1 MYKFLEQTVAGYM
14 TRAVRTVTRERTV
27 RELSDMFER
36 DDFNSYPVEEDGQVI
51 GIVTKF
57 DLLKCFIFTPSQ
69 MIPPYEQLMSRTV
82 GDVMTSEFIYVRTD
96 TKLTRV
102 LQLMVDHRIRS
113 VPAIDDEHRLAGI
126 IARRD
131 VLRALADCA
140 DEVVV
145 QIQRLASGLAQLSPD
160 RKRRIGFAKPLITDV
175 KNRLPA
181 RFPDPKSARPFERVD
196 LDQIASRA
204 TVIV

>member
-14 TRAVRTVTRERTV
+14 TREAKTVTRERTV
-27 RELSDMFER
+27 RDLSEMFEK
-36 DDFNSYPVEEDGQVI
+36 DDFNSYPVVEDGQVV

-57 DLLKCFIFTPSQ
+57 DLLKNFIFTPSQ

-131 VLRALADCA
+131 VLKALADCS
-140 DEVVV
+140 V
-145 QIQRLASGLAQLSPD
+145 
-160 RKRRIGFAKPLITDV
+160 
-175 KNRLPA
+175 
-181 RFPDPKSARPFERVD
+181 
-196 LDQIASRA
+196 
-204 TVIV
+204 

>member
-14 TRAVRTVTRERTV
+14 TRAAKTVTRERTV
-27 RELSDMFER
+27 RDLSEMFER
-36 DDFNSYPVEEDGQVI
+36 DDFNSYPVVEDGQVV

-57 DLLKCFIFTPSQ
+57 DLLKNFIFTPSQ

-113 VPAIDDEHRLAGI
+113 VPAIDDERRLAGI

-131 VLRALADCA
+131 VLKALAECS
-140 DEVVV
+140 V
-145 QIQRLASGLAQLSPD
+145 
-160 RKRRIGFAKPLITDV
+160 
-175 KNRLPA
+175 
-181 RFPDPKSARPFERVD
+181 
-196 LDQIASRA
+196 
-204 TVIV
+204 

>member
-1 MYKFLEQTVAGYM
+1 LYKFLEQTVAGYM
-14 TRAVRTVTRERTV
+14 TREARTVTRERTV
-27 RELSDMFER
+27 RDLSEMFEK
-36 DDFNSYPVEEDGQVI
+36 DDFNSYPVVEDGQVV

-57 DLLKCFIFTPSQ
+57 DLLKNFIFTPSQ

-131 VLRALADCA
+131 VLKALADC
-140 DEVVV
+140 
-145 QIQRLASGLAQLSPD
+145 
-160 RKRRIGFAKPLITDV
+160 
-175 KNRLPA
+175 
-181 RFPDPKSARPFERVD
+181 SA
-196 LDQIASRA
+196 
-204 TVIV
+204 

>member
-1 MYKFLEQTVAGYM
+1 LYKFLEQTVAGYM
-14 TRAVRTVTRERTV
+14 TRAAKTVTRERTV
-27 RELSDMFER
+27 RDLSEMFER
-36 DDFNSYPVEEDGQVI
+36 DDFNSYPVVEDGQVV

-57 DLLKCFIFTPSQ
+57 DLLKNFIFTPSQ

-113 VPAIDDEHRLAGI
+113 VPAIDDERRLAGI

-131 VLRALADCA
+131 VLKALADCS
-140 DEVVV
+140 V
-145 QIQRLASGLAQLSPD
+145 
-160 RKRRIGFAKPLITDV
+160 
-175 KNRLPA
+175 
-181 RFPDPKSARPFERVD
+181 
-196 LDQIASRA
+196 
-204 TVIV
+204 

>member
-1 MYKFLEQTVAGYM
+1 MV
-14 TRAVRTVTRERTV
+14 
-27 RELSDMFER
+27 
-36 DDFNSYPVEEDGQVI
+36 

-69 MIPPYEQLMSRTV
+69 MIPPYEQLMQRTV

-113 VPAIDDEHRLAGI
+113 VPAIDNEHRLAGI

-131 VLRALADCA
+131 VLKALADCA
-140 DEVVV
+140 DGG
-145 QIQRLASGLAQLSPD
+145 A
-160 RKRRIGFAKPLITDV
+160 
-175 KNRLPA
+175 
-181 RFPDPKSARPFERVD
+181 
-196 LDQIASRA
+196 
-204 TVIV
+204 

>member
-1 MYKFLEQTVAGYM
+1 LALYKFLEQTVAGYM
-14 TRAVRTVTRERTV
+14 TRAAKTVTRERTV

-57 DLLKCFIFTPSQ
+57 DLLKCFIFTPST
-69 MIPPYEQLMSRTV
+69 MVPPYEQLMSRTV

-113 VPAIDDEHRLAGI
+113 LPAIDDEHRLAGI

-131 VLRALADCA
+131 VLKALADC
-140 DEVVV
+140 
-145 QIQRLASGLAQLSPD
+145 SGS
-160 RKRRIGFAKPLITDV
+160 
-175 KNRLPA
+175 
-181 RFPDPKSARPFERVD
+181 
-196 LDQIASRA
+196 
-204 TVIV
+204 

>member
-14 TRAVRTVTRERTV
+14 TRAAKTVTRDRTV
-27 RELSDMFER
+27 RELSEMFER

-57 DLLKCFIFTPSQ
+57 DLLKGFIFTPNQ
-69 MIPPYEQLMSRTV
+69 MIPPYEQLMNRTV
-82 GDVMTSEFIYVRTD
+82 GNVMTSEFIYVRTD

-113 VPAIDDEHRLAGI
+113 VPAIDDNQRLAGI

-140 DEVVV
+140 GGT
-145 QIQRLASGLAQLSPD
+145 R
-160 RKRRIGFAKPLITDV
+160 
-175 KNRLPA
+175 
-181 RFPDPKSARPFERVD
+181 
-196 LDQIASRA
+196 
-204 TVIV
+204 

>member
-1 MYKFLEQTVAGYM
+1 LYKFLEQTVAGYM
-14 TRAVRTVTRERTV
+14 TRAAKTVTRERTV
-27 RELSDMFER
+27 RELSEMFEK
-36 DDFNSYPVEEDGQVI
+36 DDFNSYPVVEDGQVV

-57 DLLKCFIFTPSQ
+57 DLLKNFIFTPSQ

-113 VPAIDDEHRLAGI
+113 VPAIDDERRLAGI

-131 VLRALADCA
+131 VLKALADCS
-140 DEVVV
+140 V
-145 QIQRLASGLAQLSPD
+145 
-160 RKRRIGFAKPLITDV
+160 
-175 KNRLPA
+175 
-181 RFPDPKSARPFERVD
+181 
-196 LDQIASRA
+196 
-204 TVIV
+204 

>member
-1 MYKFLEQTVAGYM
+1 MALYKFLEQTVAGYM
-14 TRAVRTVTRERTV
+14 TRAAKTVTRERTV

-57 DLLKCFIFTPSQ
+57 DLLKCFIFTPST
-69 MIPPYEQLMSRTV
+69 MVPPYEQLMSRTV

-113 VPAIDDEHRLAGI
+113 VPAIDDNWANKPSGSLSAIFHHWMPQTGANLDERKRALDLLAKP
-126 IARRD
+126 
-131 VLRALADCA
+131 LADC
-140 DEVVV
+140 
-145 QIQRLASGLAQLSPD
+145 SGS
-160 RKRRIGFAKPLITDV
+160 
-175 KNRLPA
+175 
-181 RFPDPKSARPFERVD
+181 
-196 LDQIASRA
+196 
-204 TVIV
+204 

>member
-14 TRAVRTVTRERTV
+14 TRAAKTVTRERTV

-36 DDFNSYPVEEDGQVI
+36 DDFNSYPVEEDGQVV

-57 DLLKCFIFTPSQ
+57 DLLKCFIFTPNQ
-69 MIPPYEQLMSRTV
+69 MIPPYEQLMNRTV
-82 GDVMTSEFIYVRTD
+82 GDVMTPEFIYVRTD

-113 VPAIDDEHRLAGI
+113 VPAIDDEHRLSGI

-131 VLRALADCA
+131 VLKALADC
-140 DEVVV
+140 
-145 QIQRLASGLAQLSPD
+145 SG
-160 RKRRIGFAKPLITDV
+160 G
-175 KNRLPA
+175 
-181 RFPDPKSARPFERVD
+181 
-196 LDQIASRA
+196 
-204 TVIV
+204 